1 MKLLEDKIRT
11 DGKIGEG
18 NVLKVDC
25 FLNHQIDVQ
34 FLCELGKEFK
44 RRFEGCGVNKILTI
58 EASGI
63 GIACLTAQYFGCPVV
78 FAKKTK
84 TNNIYSDVYTGK
96 VESYTHKTT
105 YDIVVSKQFLNKGDR
120 ILVIDD
126 FLAKGSALKGLLKLI
141 EDAGAE
147 VVGAGI
153 VIEKAYQEGGELIR
167 GMGVRVESL
176 ARIQSMSVEEGV
188 MFIEE

>member
-1 MKLLEDKIRT
+1 MQLLKDRIKK
-11 DGKIGEG
+11 DGKIGAG
-18 NVLKVDC
+18 NVLKVDS
-25 FLNHQIDVQ
+25 FLNHQIDVA

-44 RRFEGCGVNKILTI
+44 RRFENEGVNKILTI

-63 GIACLTAQYFGCPVV
+63 GIACLTAQYFDCPVV

-84 TNNIYSDVYTGK
+84 TNNIYSDVFTGK
-96 VESYTHKTT
+96 VESYTHGTT

-120 ILVIDD
+120 VLVIDD

-167 GMGVRVESL
+167 NMGVRVESL
-176 ARIQSMSVEEGV
+176 ARIKGMSVENGV
-188 MFIEE
+188 EFV